1 MEHTKKWHPVRD
13 ATTYVT
19 MRMVLLF
26 QRETNTFH
34 CFTNGLVINAIA
46 CHGSDATLEVNGYGL
61 HTFDGTD
68 DFLDVGTAM
77 VASHAL
83 DMEEEDPLP
92 LPLPRNG
99 EGRTIRGVCC

>member
-1 MEHTKKWHPVRD
+1 
-13 ATTYVT
+13 

-34 CFTNGLVINAIA
+34 CFTNGSFVNVIT

-61 HTFDGTD
+61 NTFDGTD

-77 VASHAL
+77 VAGHAL
-83 DMEEEDPLP
+83 DHIGLGFTS
-92 LPLPRNG
+92 LLF
-99 EGRTIRGVCC
+99 